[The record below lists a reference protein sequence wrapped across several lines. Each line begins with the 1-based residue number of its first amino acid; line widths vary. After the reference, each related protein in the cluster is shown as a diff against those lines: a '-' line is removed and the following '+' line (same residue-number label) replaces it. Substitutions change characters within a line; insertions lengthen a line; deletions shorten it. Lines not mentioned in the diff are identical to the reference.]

1 MITFNYSPVKPED
14 TDAAFVETGAPV
26 EAIVGV
32 RNNLSDQAITRAENL
47 AGEDT
52 QARYKVLRV
61 SINPDDLGLA
71 LGLQLSRT
79 SYSVVS
85 LLLGRPEWCD
95 EHNSNNGRNAILR
108 NSCVAAKIVRLVG
121 RYSSRD

>member
-52 QARYKVLRV
+52 QARYKVVRV
-61 SINPDDLGLA
+61 SIIPTTSVWRSASNCHAPATA
-71 LGLQLSRT
+71 LYRCCSADRSGAT
-79 SYSVVS
+79 STI
-85 LLLGRPEWCD
+85 PTMKE
-95 EHNSNNGRNAILR
+95 AQ
-108 NSCVAAKIVRLVG
+108 SCATAA
-121 RYSSRD
+121 

>member
-1 MITFNYSPVKPED
+1 MKRDDAD
-14 TDAAFVETGAPV
+14 TAFVETGAPV
-26 EAIVGV
+26 EAILGV
-32 RNNLSDQAITRAENL
+32 RNNLSDQAITRAENF

-85 LLLGRPEWCD
+85 LLFGRPEWCD
-95 EHNSNNGRNAILR
+95 EHNSNNERSAILR
-108 NSCVAAKIVRLVG
+108 KSCVAAKIVRLVG
-121 RYSSRD
+121 RSSSRGL